1 MAAKFISERDLVEIK
16 SISEEEFLTSVEKCV
31 RDYLLTGLP
40 EGEVEIAEGFGKIKE
55 SPVQTL
61 IGVNMTITIKYNQT
75 LSLIG
80 EKLSA
85 LLSNGV
91 DVSMRR
97 VGTSRESF
105 SILLIVGIGD
115 GVSENEVVRRRVNHA
130 AINMGGITGI
140 PHLMSRGIFP
150 VIDGNVSKVNWVKYP
165 EEFRSITAEL
175 DWVE

>member
-1 MAAKFISERDLVEIK
+1 MAAKFISEWDLVEIK

-40 EGEVEIAEGFGKIKE
+40 EGEVEIAEGFGKINE

-91 DVSMRR
+91 EVSMRR
-97 VGTSRESF
+97 VGTSHNSF
-105 SILLIVGIGD
+105 RVLLMVGIGELP
-115 GVSENEVVRRRVNHA
+115 SENEVVRRVNHA

-140 PHLMSRGIFP
+140 PRLMSRGIFP
-150 VIDGNVSKVNWVKYP
+150 VIDGNVSKVNWVKNP

-175 DWVE
+175 LWVE

>member
-1 MAAKFISERDLVEIK
+1 MAAKFISEWDLVEIK
-16 SISEEEFLTSVEKCV
+16 SISEEEFLTDVKKCV

-40 EGEVEIAEGFGKIKE
+40 EGEIEVSDGDAKTKE

-61 IGVNMTITIKYNQT
+61 IGVSMAITIKYNQT

-91 DVSMRR
+91 NVHMERIGSSHDSFR
-97 VGTSRESF
+97 V
-105 SILLIVGIGD
+105 LLMIGC
-115 GVSENEVVRRRVNHA
+115 GELPSENEVVRCVNHA
-130 AINMGGITGI
+130 AVNMGKIAGI
-140 PHLMSRGIFP
+140 PRLMSRGIFP
-150 VIDGNVSKVNWVKYP
+150 VIDGNVTEVNWMKNP